1 MKKEDAD
8 EGITLG
14 TWVKVS
20 LHVGWRLICATLRHP
35 PCRPPVDLGKVRCG
49 TAVSVPPLGQE
60 VKRRQDDGGKD
71 GGDDKTTNSFLI

>member
-20 LHVGWRLICATLRHP
+20 LHVSWRLICATLP
-35 PCRPPVDLGKVRCG
+35 ADPLWTWAKSAVG

-71 GGDDKTTNSFLI
+71 GGDDKTTK